1 MEILIGYEIKTAKPV
16 KIKQSHLIVTGI
28 TQLSGKTTTLET
40 LIKRSGCKAI
50 VFKTKIGERSF
61 AEGTET
67 VPFFRDRS
75 DYDFVKSLI
84 EAYAREK
91 LFIEKGTLM
100 RLCKGSCSLVE
111 IKKRVDDVL
120 AEGKLKGLKEEI
132 HTRLQ
137 HYLENLIPQI
147 QYSNLSRVLH
157 IYDGLNIMNLE
168 RFTEPAQSLII
179 QSVAEEVL
187 ANMRGVILVIPEA
200 WKFIPQKYNNPCKRS
215 VESFIRQGAT
225 NENYVW
231 IDSQDM
237 SGVDKIPLK
246 QISTWILGYQSERN
260 EVKHT
265 LDQIALPARL
275 KPKVDEIMK
284 LKKGHFI
291 ISSYEGVKKVYV
303 QPHWLDKETAMKIAK
318 GQRSVDELHHQPSLV
333 SNSIPVIGK
342 AKKDIE
348 SPAKMTFMQS
358 KELVELRMDFF
369 NKISELHQII
379 NGLANQYNEL
389 KLSLPSI
396 DINEIVSLVI
406 QKMPVQPVMTL
417 ESKPIQVDE
426 NLIKEIIRRIPA
438 GNNITYEVAPL
449 EKIKK
454 DFIAEAKNKIIVD
467 IKTLDEE
474 QKKIVKF
481 VETQNKGCH
490 QTMILSKCL
499 FVSATSGGTRSRISQ
514 KCKDMANLFL
524 VRMDKNAIV
533 YPNLKGRL
541 QELFGLHEASADEIE
556 IAYNHIINDLI

>member
-303 QPHWLDKETAMKIAK
+303 QPHWLDKETAIEIAK
-318 GQRSVDELHHQPSLV
+318 GDKSVDELHHQQSLTPL
-333 SNSIPVIGK
+333 SIAPEITARTEG
-342 AKKDIE
+342 I
-348 SPAKMTFMQS
+348 S
-358 KELVELRMDFF
+358 KTTSQQARELVELRMDFF
-369 NKISELHQII
+369 NKIKELH
-379 NGLANQYNEL
+379 
-389 KLSLPSI
+389 
-396 DINEIVSLVI
+396 
-406 QKMPVQPVMTL
+406 
-417 ESKPIQVDE
+417 
-426 NLIKEIIRRIPA
+426 EIIRGLSEEVSSIRLSMPTIDIEHIVSMVLQKIPVSAISSIPKTMEVSDGLITEIVKRLPA
-438 GNNITYEVAPL
+438 GGNVTYKVAPL